1 MVSFS
6 TTTTATA
13 AAAVPAPSA
22 RAVRPLDASQAAHFF
37 LCVCVCG
44 LRVGF
49 VSAGLLLSLEKVGER
64 RCGAGLYGLDTG
76 LAMPPPAQLPGVL
89 RLVQRAEERAVCVCV
104 CCVGW
109 AWV

>member
-1 MVSFS
+1 M
-6 TTTTATA
+6 
-13 AAAVPAPSA
+13 
-22 RAVRPLDASQAAHFF
+22 
-37 LCVCVCG
+37 
-44 LRVGF
+44 
-49 VSAGLLLSLEKVGER
+49 SAGLLLSLEKVGER